1 MVSSICGSKNQVAEQ
16 TPWMVVRKRIFICQ
30 HINNFIKRK
39 DCEYDG
45 FIESINTGTCGGI
58 SKTRSG
64 GTVYCRAVSNLQN
77 YSWRQRN
84 LRHRTGCYFAD
95 LGLSIILKNG
105 GINMKEKIVNRKFFE
120 EKAEIVAR
128 HLIGKYICYN
138 NNEYQITKTEAY
150 YHDEK
155 DRNGKYF
162 CYGVKSDTGENN
174 KTCATIPLFR
184 APGTWCVYGGQLLL
198 SVTNSS
204 IPDNVLIK
212 EIKPLDEGPYGPDK
226 IANVLLLYQK
236 KSNSNYWNFHGLDSL
251 SEKAVLYLA
260 EDQNAP
266 KIKIKSDERINIK
279 NCQKYRF
286 SMERK

>member
-1 MVSSICGSKNQVAEQ
+1 M
-16 TPWMVVRKRIFICQ
+16 
-30 HINNFIKRK
+30 
-39 DCEYDG
+39 
-45 FIESINTGTCGGI
+45 
-58 SKTRSG
+58 
-64 GTVYCRAVSNLQN
+64 
-77 YSWRQRN
+77 
-84 LRHRTGCYFAD
+84 
-95 LGLSIILKNG
+95 
-105 GINMKEKIVNRKFFE
+105 
-120 EKAEIVAR
+120 
-128 HLIGKYICYN
+128 
-138 NNEYQITKTEAY
+138 
-150 YHDEK
+150 
-155 DRNGKYF
+155 
-162 CYGVKSDTGENN
+162 
-174 KTCATIPLFR
+174 
-184 APGTWCVYGGQLLL
+184 